1 MRMTKT
7 VLILPALLISVA
19 CGKDERVD
27 VDARSGAT
35 PLALARAAPSHLTLT
50 VNGEVK
56 QEYGFRSADLSAL
69 ATTRIRTRE
78 ITGDGEYL
86 GAYAYTGIPVIH
98 ILEGVAP
105 KKDDAAAFNRPLDM
119 VVTFTTSSGKRSH
132 FSYNEI
138 CMADDALPITLAF
151 YREPVVPSK
160 EPETYT
166 GNKLT
171 DTIEGLRLI
180 CPADSD
186 VERYL
191 DDVTTITLH
200 TPELSFP
207 DLPVQQQGAECS
219 TDSLVRCRGEGCDTA
234 TLEDLETATVHNWI
248 RIGHGRGFKG
258 TSVAAGY
265 RLVSFLEKNFQENT
279 KDSFYLF
286 IACDGYR
293 SLFSRAELFKTAA
306 GGDSMIVTEMDGE
319 PPHGGFMLGPVRDYF
334 IDRDVW
340 GLSHIVQLEP

>member
-1 MRMTKT
+1 MRMTK
-7 VLILPALLISVA
+7 ALFALATLLMFVA
-19 CGKDERVD
+19 CGKNEMVD
-27 VDARSGAT
+27 IDALSGAT
-35 PLALARAAPSHLTLT
+35 PLALARAAPSDLTLT

-56 QEYGFRSADLSAL
+56 QEYGFRSADLSVL

-78 ITGDGEYL
+78 VTGDGEYL
-86 GAYAYTGIPVIH
+86 GAYAYSGIPVIH
-98 ILEGVAP
+98 ILEGVKP
-105 KKDDAAAFNRPLDM
+105 NKNDAAFDRPLDM
-119 VVTFTTSSGKRSH
+119 VVTFTNSSGKTSH

-138 CMADDALPITLAF
+138 CMADDALPITLAY

-166 GNKLT
+166 GNKLEG
-171 DTIEGLRLI
+171 TIEGLRLI

-200 TPELSFP
+200 TPKMSFL
-207 DLPVQQQGAECS
+207 DLPVQQQGAECR
-219 TDSLVRCRGEGCDTA
+219 TDSLVRCKGESCDTA
-234 TLEDLETATVHNWI
+234 TLEDVESATVRNWI

-258 TSVAAGY
+258 ITVAGGY
-265 RLVSFLEKNFQENT
+265 RLVSFLEKNFQEGT
-279 KDSFYLF
+279 KESFYLF

-293 SLFSRAELFKTAA
+293 SLFSGTELFKTAA
-306 GGDSMIVTEMDGE
+306 GSDSLIVTEMDGE

-340 GLSHIVQLEP
+340 GLSHIVQLKP